1 MNNPS
6 DEPEQAW
13 QDKRWWWLLSPAIPL
28 TFTASLLAFVWS
40 GQWWCMLLSPL
51 IIHVLL
57 PVLDRVLGEDFSNP
71 PESAVA
77 QLDEDVFYRVMVWAY
92 LPLQGA
98 GTVLG
103 TWIAATEP
111 LPGLGYAALVLTVG
125 AINGV
130 GIGTAHELGHK
141 KEALDRWLSKIAL
154 APSAYG
160 HFFVE
165 HNRGHH
171 KRVATAQDPASAR
184 MGESFWAFLPR
195 SVWGSL
201 QSAWAL
207 EQERLNK
214 QGLSA
219 WHPHNQNLQAWGLTL
234 LLYGMLVL
242 WLGWMALPFLVLQAV
257 YAASMLEVVNYVEH
271 YGLLRQLDAS
281 GRYVRCEPEHSWNSN
296 HLVGNLV
303 LYQLQRHSDHHAHP
317 SRRYQALRHFDT
329 APQLPAGY
337 ATMITVAYWP
347 PLWFA
352 WMDRRVMA
360 HYGGDLN
367 RVNVQPS
374 ARPRLAQR
382 WGSLS
387 NRSSANAGRAQ

>member
-1 MNNPS
+1 MNSPSIPS
-6 DEPEQAW
+6 DEAW

-28 TFTASLLAFVWS
+28 VFTGSLLAFVWT
-40 GQWWCMLLSPL
+40 GQWWCMLLAPL
-51 IIHVLL
+51 VIHVLL
-57 PVLDRVLGEDFSNP
+57 PVLDRLLGEDFSNP

-77 QLDEDVFYRVMVWAY
+77 QLEQDAFYRAMVWAY
-92 LPLQGA
+92 VPLQMI

-103 TWIAATEP
+103 AWIAATQP
-111 LPGLGYAALVLTVG
+111 LPWFGYAALVLTVG
-125 AINGV
+125 SINGV

-141 KEALDRWLSKIAL
+141 KEAMDRWLSKIAL

-171 KRVATAQDPASAR
+171 KRVATPEDPASAR

-195 SVWGSL
+195 SVWGSW

-207 EQERLNK
+207 EQARLNT
-214 QGLSA
+214 QGMRV
-219 WHPHNQNLQAWGLTL
+219 WHRQNHNLQAWGLTL
-234 LLYGMLVL
+234 LLFGGLVA
-242 WLGWMALPFLVLQAV
+242 WLGWMALPFLLLQAL
-257 YAASMLEVVNYVEH
+257 YAISMLEVVNYVEH
-271 YGLLRQLDAS
+271 YGLLRQRDAS

-296 HLVGNLV
+296 HLVGNLL

-317 SRRYQALRHFDT
+317 SRRYQALRHFAA

-337 ATMITVAYWP
+337 ATMITVAYLP

-352 WMDRRVMA
+352 WMDPRVMA
-360 HYGGDLN
+360 HYDRDLSL
-367 RVNVQPS
+367 VNLQAS
-374 ARPRLAQR
+374 ARLKLMQR
-382 WGSLS
+382 RG
-387 NRSSANAGRAQ
+387 

>member
-1 MNNPS
+1 MSNPS
-6 DEPEQAW
+6 VVLQEVW
-13 QDKRWWWLLSPAIPL
+13 QDKRWLWLFSPAIPL
-28 TFTASLLAFVWS
+28 AFTSSLVAFVLS
-40 GQWWCMLLSPL
+40 GQWWCMPL
-51 IIHVLL
+51 APMVIHVFL
-57 PVLDRVLGEDFSNP
+57 PVLDRVFGEDFSNP
-71 PESAVA
+71 PESVVV
-77 QLDEDVFYRVMVWAY
+77 QLDQDIFYRALVWTY
-92 LPLQGA
+92 VPLQWI

-103 TWIAATEP
+103 AWIAATQA
-111 LPGLGYAALVLTVG
+111 LPWLGYIALVLTVG
-125 AINGV
+125 AINGI

-171 KRVATAQDPASAR
+171 KRVATPEDPASAR

-214 QGLSA
+214 QGMSV
-219 WHPHNQNLQAWGLTL
+219 WHYQNHNLQAWCLTL
-234 LLYGMLVL
+234 LFFSVLVA
-242 WLGWMALPFLVLQAV
+242 WLGWTVLPFLVWQSV

-271 YGLLRQLDAS
+271 YGLLRQRDAS

-296 HLVGNLV
+296 HLVGNLL
-303 LYQLQRHSDHHAHP
+303 LYHLQRHSDHHAHP
-317 SRRYQALRHFDT
+317 SRRYQALRHFAK

-337 ATMITVAYWP
+337 ATMITAAYLP

-352 WMDRRVMA
+352 WMDPRVMA
-360 HYGGDLN
+360 HYGGDLAL
-367 RVNVQPS
+367 VNLQAS
-374 ARPRLAQR
+374 ARAKLAQR
-382 WGSLS
+382 WG
-387 NRSSANAGRAQ
+387 

>member
-1 MNNPS
+1 MSSSAVNF
-6 DEPEQAW
+6 EEAW
-13 QDKRWWWLLSPAIPL
+13 QDKRWWWLLSPSIPL
-28 TFTASLLAFVWS
+28 TFTSSLLAFVMT
-40 GQWWCMLLSPL
+40 GQWWCMLLAPL

-77 QLDEDVFYRVMVWAY
+77 QLDQDMFYRAMVWAY
-92 LPLQGA
+92 VPLQMI

-103 TWIAATEP
+103 TWIAATQP
-111 LPGLGYAALVLTVG
+111 LDWFGYAALVLTVG
-125 AINGV
+125 AINGI

-141 KEALDRWLSKIAL
+141 KETLDRWLSKIAL

-171 KRVATAQDPASAR
+171 KRVATPEDPASAR

-195 SVWGSL
+195 SVLGSW
-201 QSAWAL
+201 QSAWTL

-214 QGLSA
+214 QGMRV
-219 WHPHNQNLQAWGLTL
+219 WHPQNHNLQAWALTL
-234 LLYGMLVL
+234 LLFGALCG
-242 WLGWMALPFLVLQAV
+242 WLGWMALPFLLLQAV
-257 YAASMLEVVNYVEH
+257 YAISMLEVVNYVEH
-271 YGLLRQLDAS
+271 YGLLRQRDAS

-296 HLVGNLV
+296 HLVGNLL
-303 LYQLQRHSDHHAHP
+303 LYHLQRHSDHHAHP
-317 SRRYQALRHFDT
+317 SRRYQALRHFAS

-347 PLWFA
+347 PVWFA

-360 HYGGDLN
+360 HYGGDLG
-367 RVNVQPS
+367 RVNVQAS
-374 ARPRLAQR
+374 ARHRLMQR
-382 WGSLS
+382 WSDPRR
-387 NRSSANAGRAQ
+387 NVEP

>member
-1 MNNPS
+1 MNSPS
-6 DEPEQAW
+6 IPIDAAW
-13 QDKRWWWLLSPAIPL
+13 KDKRWWWLLSPAIPL
-28 TFTASLLAFVWS
+28 VFTASLLAFVWS
-40 GQWWCMLLSPL
+40 GQWWCMLLAPL

-71 PESAVA
+71 PESAVG
-77 QLDEDVFYRVMVWAY
+77 QLDQDVFYRALVWAY
-92 LPLQGA
+92 VPLQFF

-103 TWIAATEP
+103 AWLATTHEMP
-111 LPGLGYAALVLTVG
+111 WFGHFALVLTVG
-125 AINGV
+125 AINGI

-141 KEALDRWLSKIAL
+141 KEPLDRWLSKIAL

-171 KRVATAQDPASAR
+171 QRVATPEDPASAR

-195 SVWGSL
+195 SLWGSL

-207 EQERLNK
+207 ERERLK
-214 QGLSA
+214 RQGHSA
-219 WHPHNQNLQAWGLTL
+219 WHPQNHNLQAWGLTL
-234 LLYGMLVL
+234 VLFGALVA
-242 WLGWMALPFLVLQAV
+242 WLGWIALPFLVTQAV
-257 YAASMLEVVNYVEH
+257 YASSMLEVLNYVEH
-271 YGLLRQLDAS
+271 YGLLRQRDAS

-296 HLVGNLV
+296 HLVGNLL

-317 SRRYQALRHFDT
+317 SRRYQALRHFAT

-337 ATMITVAYWP
+337 ATMITVAYLP

-352 WMDRRVMA
+352 WMDRRVMD
-360 HYGGDLN
+360 HYGGDLSL
-367 RVNVQPS
+367 VNVQDDKK
-374 ARPRLAQR
+374 RPKD
-382 WGSLS
+382 S
-387 NRSSANAGRAQ
+387 

>member
-1 MNNPS
+1 MNSPTVKL
-6 DEPEQAW
+6 EEAW
-13 QDKRWWWLLSPAIPL
+13 QDKRWLWLLSPSIPL
-28 TFTASLLAFVWS
+28 TFSGSLLAFVWT
-40 GQWWCMLLSPL
+40 GQWGWMLLAPWV
-51 IIHVLL
+51 IHVLL
-57 PVLDRVLGEDFSNP
+57 PVLDRILGEDFSNP

-77 QLDEDVFYRVMVWAY
+77 QLEQDVFYRAMVWAY
-92 LPLQGA
+92 VPLQMI

-103 TWIAATEP
+103 AWIAVTQP
-111 LPGLGYAALVLTVG
+111 LPWFGYAALVLTVG

-141 KEALDRWLSKIAL
+141 KEALDRWLSKVAL

-171 KRVATAQDPASAR
+171 KRVATPEDPASAR

-214 QGLSA
+214 LGMNV
-219 WHPHNQNLQAWGLTL
+219 WHPQNHNLQAWGLTL
-234 LLYGMLVL
+234 VLFGALVA
-242 WLGWMALPFLVLQAV
+242 WLGWMALPFLLLQAL
-257 YAASMLEVVNYVEH
+257 YAISMLEVVNYVEH
-271 YGLLRQLDAS
+271 YGLLRQRDAS

-296 HLVGNLV
+296 HLVGNLL

-317 SRRYQALRHFDT
+317 SRRYQALRHFAA

-337 ATMITVAYWP
+337 ATMITVAYLP

-352 WMDRRVMA
+352 WMDPRVMA
-360 HYGGDLN
+360 HYDRDLSL
-367 RVNVQPS
+367 VNLQAS
-374 ARPRLAQR
+374 ARLKLMQR
-382 WGSLS
+382 RG
-387 NRSSANAGRAQ
+387 

>member
-1 MNNPS
+1 MSTPALAH
-6 DEPEQAW
+6 EQPW
-13 QDKRWWWLLSPAIPL
+13 KDKRWWWLLSPAIPL
-28 TFTASLLAFVWS
+28 VFTGSMLAAV
-40 GQWWCMLLSPL
+40 GTGVWWCMLLAPL
-51 IIHVLL
+51 IIHVWL
-57 PVLDRVLGEDFSNP
+57 PLLDRVFGEDFSNP

-77 QLDEDVFYRVMVWAY
+77 QLDGDVFYRVLVWAY
-92 LPLQGA
+92 VPVQVM

-103 TWIAATEP
+103 AWMAVSQP
-111 LPGLGYAALVLTVG
+111 LPWMGYVALVFTVG

-141 KEALDRWLSKIAL
+141 KESLDRWLSKIAL
-154 APSAYG
+154 APSVYG

-171 KRVATAQDPASAR
+171 KRVATPEDPASAR
-184 MGESFWAFLPR
+184 LGESFWAFLPR
-195 SVWGSL
+195 SVAGSW

-214 QGLSA
+214 QGMNV
-219 WHPHNQNLQAWGLTL
+219 WHPQNHNLQAWGMTL
-234 LLYGMLVL
+234 LLFGALVA
-242 WLGWMALPFLVLQAV
+242 WLGWVVLPFLLLQAV

-271 YGLLRQLDAS
+271 YGLMRQKDAS

-296 HLVGNLV
+296 HLVGNLL

-317 SRRYQALRHFDT
+317 SRRYQALRHFET

-347 PLWFA
+347 RLWFA
-352 WMDRRVMA
+352 WMDPRVMA
-360 HYGGDLN
+360 HYGGNMDLTN
-367 RVNVQPS
+367 SQ
-374 ARPRLAQR
+374 ALAAQR
-382 WGSLS
+382 LS
-387 NRSSANAGRAQ
+387 TPNKAH

>member
-1 MNNPS
+1 MSHSTFEFNE
-6 DEPEQAW
+6 DW
-13 QDKRWWWLLSPAIPL
+13 QDKRWLWWLSPAIPL
-28 TFTASLLAFVWS
+28 AFTASLLAFVWT
-40 GQWWCMLLSPL
+40 GQWGCMLLAPL
-51 IIHVLL
+51 VIHVLL
-57 PVLDRVLGEDFSNP
+57 PLLDRVFGEDFSNP

-77 QLDEDVFYRVMVWAY
+77 QLEQDVYYRALVWAY
-92 LPLQGA
+92 LPFQWS

-103 TWIAATEP
+103 AWIATTQP
-111 LPGLGYAALVLTVG
+111 LSWLGYAALVLTVG
-125 AINGV
+125 AINGI

-171 KRVATAQDPASAR
+171 QRVATPEDPASAR

-207 EQERLNK
+207 EQARLNA
-214 QGLSA
+214 QGHRV
-219 WHPHNQNLQAWGLTL
+219 WHLQNHNLQAWGLTL
-234 LLYGMLVL
+234 LLLGALVG
-242 WLGWMALPFLVLQAV
+242 WLGWMALPFFLLQAV
-257 YAASMLEVVNYVEH
+257 YASSMLEVVNYVEH
-271 YGLLRQLDAS
+271 YGLLRQRDAS
-281 GRYVRCEPEHSWNSN
+281 GRYVKCAPEHSWNSN
-296 HLVGNLV
+296 HLVGNLL

-317 SRRYQALRHFDT
+317 RRRYQALRHFAT

-337 ATMITVAYWP
+337 ATMITVAYLP

-352 WMDRRVMA
+352 WMDPRVMA
-360 HYGGDLN
+360 HYGGDLGLVN
-367 RVNVQPS
+367 RQAS
-374 ARPRLAQR
+374 AGQSIMRL
-382 WGSLS
+382 
-387 NRSSANAGRAQ
+387 

>member
-1 MNNPS
+1 MNSPS
-6 DEPEQAW
+6 IPLDEAW
-13 QDKRWWWLLSPAIPL
+13 QDKRWLWLLSPAIPL
-28 TFTASLLAFVWS
+28 AFTGSLLAFVLT
-40 GQWWCMLLSPL
+40 GQWWCMLLAPMV
-51 IIHVLL
+51 IHVFL
-57 PVLDRVLGEDFSNP
+57 PLLDRVFGEDFSNP

-77 QLDEDVFYRVMVWAY
+77 QLDADVFYRAMVWAY
-92 LPLQGA
+92 VPVQLI

-103 TWIAATEP
+103 AWIAVTQP
-111 LPGLGYAALVLTVG
+111 LAWMGYAALVLTVG
-125 AINGV
+125 AINGI

-141 KEALDRWLSKIAL
+141 KEAVDRWLSKIAL

-171 KRVATAQDPASAR
+171 KRVATPEDPASAR

-201 QSAWAL
+201 QSAWTL

-214 QGLSA
+214 QGMNVL
-219 WHPHNQNLQAWGLTL
+219 HPQNHNLQAWGLTL
-234 LLYGMLVL
+234 VLFGVLVV
-242 WLGWMALPFLVLQAV
+242 WLGWMALPFLVVQAV

-271 YGLLRQLDAS
+271 YGLLRQKDMA

-296 HLVGNLV
+296 HLVGNLL

-317 SRRYQALRHFDT
+317 SRRYQALRHFAN

-337 ATMITVAYWP
+337 ATMISVAYCP

-352 WMDRRVMA
+352 WMDHRVMT
-360 HYGGDLN
+360 HYGGDLG
-367 RVNVQPS
+367 RVNVQAS
-374 ARPRLAQR
+374 ARPDQ
-382 WGSLS
+382 
-387 NRSSANAGRAQ
+387 

>member
-1 MNNPS
+1 MSPPS
-6 DEPEQAW
+6 VEFNEDW
-13 QDKRWWWLLSPAIPL
+13 QDKRWLWLLSPAIPL
-28 TFTASLLAFVWS
+28 AFTGSLLAFVWT
-40 GQWWCMLLSPL
+40 GQWGCMLLAPL
-51 IIHVLL
+51 VIHVVL
-57 PVLDRVLGEDFSNP
+57 PLLDRVFGEDFSNP

-77 QLDEDVFYRVMVWAY
+77 QLEDDVFYRALVWAY
-92 LPLQGA
+92 LPFQWC

-103 TWIAATEP
+103 AWIATAQP
-111 LPGLGYAALVLTVG
+111 LPWLGYAALVLTVG

-171 KRVATAQDPASAR
+171 QRVATPEDPASAR

-207 EQERLNK
+207 EKARLTP
-214 QGLSA
+214 QGHSV
-219 WHPHNQNLQAWGLTL
+219 WHLQNHNLQAWGLTL
-234 LLYGMLVL
+234 LLFGALVG
-242 WLGWMALPFLVLQAV
+242 WLGWMALPFLLVQAV

-271 YGLLRQLDAS
+271 YGLLRQRDAS
-281 GRYVRCEPEHSWNSN
+281 GRYVKCAPEHSWNSN
-296 HLVGNLV
+296 HLVGNLL

-317 SRRYQALRHFDT
+317 RRRYQALRHFAA

-337 ATMITVAYWP
+337 ATMITVAYLP

-352 WMDRRVMA
+352 WMDHRVMA
-360 HYGGDLN
+360 HYGGDLGLVN
-367 RVNVQPS
+367 RQAS
-374 ARPRLAQR
+374 ARP
-382 WGSLS
+382 SS
-387 NRSSANAGRAQ
+387 MRS

>member
-1 MNNPS
+1 MNSPAVKLEES
-6 DEPEQAW
+6 W
-13 QDKRWWWLLSPAIPL
+13 QDKRWLWLLSPSIPL
-28 TFTASLLAFVWS
+28 TFTGSLLAFVWT
-40 GQWWCMLLSPL
+40 GQWGCMLLSPL
-51 IIHVLL
+51 VIHALL

-77 QLDEDVFYRVMVWAY
+77 QLEQDMFYRAMVWAY
-92 LPLQGA
+92 VPMQMI

-103 TWIAATEP
+103 AWIAVTHP
-111 LPGLGYAALVLTVG
+111 LSWMGYAALVLTVG

-141 KEALDRWLSKIAL
+141 KEAVDRWLSKIAL

-171 KRVATAQDPASAR
+171 KRVATPEDPASAR

-195 SVWGSL
+195 SFLGSL

-207 EQERLNK
+207 EQERLNQK
-214 QGLSA
+214 GMKVC
-219 WHPHNQNLQAWGLTL
+219 HPQNHNLQAWGLTL
-234 LLYGMLVL
+234 VLFGALVA
-242 WLGWMALPFLVLQAV
+242 WLGWMALPFLLVQAV

-271 YGLLRQLDAS
+271 YGLLRQKDTA

-296 HLVGNLV
+296 HLVGNLL

-317 SRRYQALRHFDT
+317 SRRYQALRHFES

-337 ATMITVAYWP
+337 ATMISVAYCP

-352 WMDRRVMA
+352 WMDHRVMK
-360 HYGGDLN
+360 HYGGDLGL
-367 RVNVQPS
+367 VNLQTS
-374 ARPRLAQR
+374 ARQRLIRR
-382 WGSLS
+382 W
-387 NRSSANAGRAQ
+387 A

>member
-1 MNNPS
+1 MNSPS
-6 DEPEQAW
+6 IPLDEAW

-28 TFTASLLAFVWS
+28 AFTGSLLAFVWS
-40 GQWWCMLLSPL
+40 GQWWCMLLAPL

-77 QLDEDVFYRVMVWAY
+77 QLEADVFYRAMVWAY
-92 LPLQGA
+92 VPVQLI

-103 TWIAATEP
+103 AWIAVTQP
-111 LPGLGYAALVLTVG
+111 LAWMGYAALVLTVG
-125 AINGV
+125 AINGI

-154 APSAYG
+154 ASSAYG

-171 KRVATAQDPASAR
+171 KRVATPEDPASAR

-201 QSAWAL
+201 LSAWAL

-214 QGLSA
+214 QGQSV
-219 WHPHNQNLQAWGLTL
+219 WHLQNHNLQAWGLTL
-234 LLYGMLVL
+234 LLFGALCG
-242 WLGWMALPFLVLQAV
+242 WLGWMVLPFLLLQAV
-257 YAASMLEVVNYVEH
+257 YASSMLEVVNYVEH
-271 YGLLRQLDAS
+271 YGLLRQRDTS
-281 GRYVRCEPEHSWNSN
+281 GRFVRCQPEHSWNSN
-296 HLVGNLV
+296 HLVGNLL

-317 SRRYQALRHFDT
+317 SRRYQALRHFES

-337 ATMITVAYWP
+337 ATMITVAYLP

-360 HYGGDLN
+360 HYGGDLGL
-367 RVNVQPS
+367 VNVQAS
-374 ARPRLAQR
+374 ARRQLMKR
-382 WGSLS
+382 WG
-387 NRSSANAGRAQ
+387 